1 MVRWSSN
8 MKLTTLKYH
17 IIVHIIRRERKM
29 FIASI
34 VYDIVRKDVALTLR
48 KLVEDVL

>member
-1 MVRWSSN
+1 

-17 IIVHIIRRERKM
+17 TIVHIRRDIKM
-29 FIASI
+29 LIAFN
-34 VYDIVRKDVALTLR
+34 VYDVVSKDVALTLR

>member
-17 IIVHIIRRERKM
+17 IIVHIIRRDIKM
-29 FIASI
+29 LIASS
-34 VYDIVRKDVALTLR
+34 VYDVIRNVVALTLR